1 MPENLH
7 RAMAPFF
14 NAAELYDMYGVLL
27 RAKAPVDRSI
37 CVEDDEDAY
46 IKAFKSAI
54 YSYKLGKVRSLK
66 SVLYVVWK
74 AVTHGVKFRQSGLLS
89 AMLEA
94 ME

>member
-1 MPENLH
+1 MADKMPENLH

-27 RAKAPVDRSI
+27 RAKASVDRSI

-54 YSYKLGKVRSLK
+54 YSYISSVKSAVLKVCCMSYGRPSHMALS
-66 SVLYVVWK
+66 SVRVAY
-74 AVTHGVKFRQSGLLS
+74 
-89 AMLEA
+89 
-94 ME
+94 